1 MPEDK
6 YDYKPREREMSFKEQ
21 LLHIQDNM
29 NWLNTYFSENKYE
42 KKSQKDSKSTNNP
55 RHRDI
60 F

>member
-29 NWLNTYFSENKYE
+29 KLEDLFLKINNMRKR
-42 KKSQKDSKSTNNP
+42 SQRTLKSTNNP

>member
-29 NWLNTYFSENKYE
+29 KLEDLF
-42 KKSQKDSKSTNNP
+42 
-55 RHRDI
+55 
-60 F
+60 

>member
-29 NWLNTYFSENKYE
+29 NWLGNDLFRK
-42 KKSQKDSKSTNNP
+42 
-55 RHRDI
+55 
-60 F
+60 